1 MPCLSSPASSRSLC
15 QSNVSAGPC
24 WAGSLHVD
32 ASCQPSPQTGR
43 PFTARPWG
51 GGGPRWCFPTALPS
65 QGCRHLCAL
74 RARRLGSRE
83 DGALPSLT
91 VQCQP
96 GPVCSTAPGE
106 GEARAWPRLQAG
118 PAKGQP
124 RQDPG
129 PQARSRPLA
138 EPVRGAALC
147 PHLVRLSLSGPPLCP
162 MHLGDRTT
170 LWG

>member
-1 MPCLSSPASSRSLC
+1 MPCLPNPASSRSPC
-15 QSNVSAGPC
+15 QSSISAGPC
-24 WAGSLHVD
+24 WPGSLRVD

-51 GGGPRWCFPTALPS
+51 GGGPRWCFPTALPA

-74 RARRLGSRE
+74 RTRCLGSRE
-83 DGALPSLT
+83 DGPLPSLIVRANHRASVLDT
-91 VQCQP
+91 P
-96 GPVCSTAPGE
+96 RE
-106 GEARAWPRLQAG
+106 GEARAWPWLQAG
-118 PAKGQP
+118 PVKGLP

-138 EPVRGAALC
+138 EPVRGGALC
-147 PHLVRLSLSGPPLCP
+147 PHLVRLSLSRPLLCP